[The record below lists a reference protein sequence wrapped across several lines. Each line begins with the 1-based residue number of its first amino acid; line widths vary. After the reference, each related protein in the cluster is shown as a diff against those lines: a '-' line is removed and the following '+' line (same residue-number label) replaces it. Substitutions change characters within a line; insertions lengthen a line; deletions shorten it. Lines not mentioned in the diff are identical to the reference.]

1 MTFRELVPIKKSASD
16 GHSPLLLA
24 YCIPL
29 SGGSRSSDKGW
40 GGGGGGGHPDPE
52 VRGEGGGAPNFFPG
66 LRASVWSKNKRGRP
80 PLEPSLPLQTRLNP
94 APRTALPCR
103 VRMHEVTQ

>member
-1 MTFRELVPIKKSASD
+1 MDIHHCYLPTASLLVADPDLQIT
-16 GHSPLLLA
+16 GGGGGG
-24 YCIPL
+24 
-29 SGGSRSSDKGW
+29 GGSTKPGVN

-52 VRGEGGGAPNFFPG
+52 VRGEGEGAPNFFPG